1 MNKNILISSLTG
13 KSIEFK
19 IDNHPG
25 IDISEV
31 MKQKIHDSWNIP
43 IDEQNLML
51 ANHDGEHF
59 EFVLV
64 PKLKGGIAS
73 TLAKAALGAAKK
85 AKGKGKRG
93 KKGGKK
99 KKGKQSDSSDSE
111 SQTSEDE
118 SLVDVDPKTIQKGVN
133 ALTKKL
139 PIGGLLGSVL
149 GSQSQDQVQQCSK
162 GFHFEYKK
170 LPTVTWLFSFIMLI
184 LVSNMINKGRAVV
197 ADKDSEKEL
206 KKARQTALTTVGY
219 SVLFNMFMITFAAIF
234 HRLYVAKK
242 FNMRNIYIFLFMFV
256 YQSISFLLLAYADK
270 LGVMRK
276 FFYFFFFF
284 TTIFLYPI
292 CMSSFY
298 VGGAPQQQKGQQ
310 GQTSAEPFATK
321 VSQGQEQ
328 QGQQGQQGQQD
339 GATNVKQDAAP
350 KVEKN
355 QQQQNNQK
363 QTQQQ
368 QQIAGTTTQTTSDP
382 TTQQGEKSQSNSD

>member
-64 PKLKGGIAS
+64 PKLKGGVAA
-73 TLAKAALGAAKK
+73 LALKALGAAKK
-85 AKGKGKRG
+85 AKAKGKRN
-93 KKGGKK
+93 KN
-99 KKGKQSDSSDSE
+99 
-111 SQTSEDE
+111 QTSE
-118 SLVDVDPKTIQKGVN
+118 
-133 ALTKKL
+133 AL
-139 PIGGLLGSVL
+139 GDLLGSVL
-149 GSQSQDQVQQCSK
+149 GSQSQVQVQQYSK

-206 KKARQTALTTVGY
+206 KKARQTALTTVGN
-219 SVLFNMFMITFAAIF
+219 SVLFNMVIIFAAMF
-234 HRLYVAKK
+234 VHHSYVVKE

-298 VGGAPQQQKGQQ
+298 VGGAPQQQKGQ
-310 GQTSAEPFATK
+310 TSAEPLATK
-321 VSQGQEQ
+321 VSQGQQQ
-328 QGQQGQQGQQD
+328 QGQQGQQQRGQQ
-339 GATNVKQDAAP
+339 K
-350 KVEKN
+350 
-355 QQQQNNQK
+355 QQQK
-363 QTQQQ
+363 QQQ
-368 QQIAGTTTQTTSDP
+368 QQKQENDDSQQGKQQQKTSDG
-382 TTQQGEKSQSNSD
+382 TTQQVEQSQSQSNSD